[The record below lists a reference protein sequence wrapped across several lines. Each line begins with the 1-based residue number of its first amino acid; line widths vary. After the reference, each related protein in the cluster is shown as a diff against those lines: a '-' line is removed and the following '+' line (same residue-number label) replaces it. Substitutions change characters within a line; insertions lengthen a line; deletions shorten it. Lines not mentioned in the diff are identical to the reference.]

1 MNIVMLKLEYSD
13 HLTWRADSL
22 EKTLMLGKIWGQEEK
37 GATEDEMV
45 NDIADSMDISMNKP
59 WEMVKDREAWYAA
72 VYAVAKSW
80 TQPSDWKTTGIPS
93 EAFLF
98 RTNIPGTRMFQISL
112 TGTPDA
118 NLPPRKDRNSG
129 WHMDFLFHNN
139 LHKSHFSCLSWK
151 VLTSKKAESES
162 CVHFPQQLAECMK
175 QSEQLKTFMTLAGE
189 GNGYPFQYSC
199 LKNPMDRGAERV
211 IVHGIA
217 KNQIRLKQ
225 LSTHTRPIAYTCICF
240 ICFLNHCINI
250 TQHPSP
256 RSSPN
261 KSSNSKGTDAT
272 TQLLWT
278 TQHLRKINC
287 WEKAEER
294 WRRNK
299 NRLMNDSTYWVIL
312 AYSNQKR
319 TDHSEQR
326 C

>member
-1 MNIVMLKLEYSD
+1 MKLEYSD

-45 NDIADSMDISMNKP
+45 MASPTQWTSVWTNRGRWWRTGKPGMLQSMGSQRVEHNRVIEKQQGYP
-59 WEMVKDREAWYAA
+59 
-72 VYAVAKSW
+72 
-80 TQPSDWKTTGIPS
+80 

-112 TGTPDA
+112 RGKWPATPDA
-118 NLPPRKDRNSG
+118 NLPPWKDRNSG

-151 VLTSKKAESES
+151 VLTSKKTESES

-199 LKNPMDRGAERV
+199 LKNPMDRGAERA
-211 IVHGIA
+211 IVHGMA
-217 KNQIRLKQ
+217 KNQTRLKQ
-225 LSTHTRPIAYTCICF
+225 LSTHTRPIACMCICF

-278 TQHLRKINC
+278 TQHLRKIKC
-287 WEKAEER
+287 WE
-294 WRRNK
+294 
-299 NRLMNDSTYWVIL
+299 
-312 AYSNQKR
+312 
-319 TDHSEQR
+319 
-326 C
+326 